1 METTVRLSMSA
12 AVQSC
17 LKVRGGTK
25 QGEMAGGKEKQFGK
39 QKNFD
44 LKIKGLK
51 LTAKP
56 EGEGQNKQ
64 ELNKPENWQS

>member
-1 METTVRLSMSA
+1 METTVRLSISA

-17 LKVRGGTK
+17 LVRGGTK
-25 QGEMAGGKEKQFGK
+25 QGEMAGGKGKQFGK

-44 LKIKGLK
+44 LKINGLK
-51 LTAKP
+51 LAATP

-64 ELNKPENWQS
+64 ELNKPENWLS

>member
-1 METTVRLSMSA
+1 METTVRLSMFA

-17 LKVRGGTK
+17 SKVRGTK
-25 QGEMAGGKEKQFGK
+25 QGEMAGGKGKQFGK
-39 QKNFD
+39 PKNFD
-44 LKIKGLK
+44 LKNNGLK